1 MARIT
6 DAYAY
11 YLSTYS
17 NIRPTRYDSHKKS
30 DLRKVYNHM
39 VKTNKESP
47 LYKLTNENAVTKYA
61 IDIKENAKAIQN
73 VVASLSD
80 SYGTFSDSFRKKV
93 AVSSDEASVGVKYVG
108 NGSEAEELKS
118 FQIEVKELS
127 APQVNRGN
135 YLKNDSLSFTPG
147 TYTFDLSTNNSS
159 FEFQYNVNNA
169 ENNLD
174 VMKKIAGL
182 VNRSNLGISATIHH
196 GTVDEGGLDCSALTL
211 TSRQS
216 GRSDSE
222 KHIFEITPGI
232 SSGSIHAMDLLGIHH
247 ITSEA
252 SNSRFTFNGEEFSSL
267 SNSFTVN
274 DTFEL
279 TLNKVSEENKP
290 AEITFKNDVES
301 VADNIMS
308 LVDAFNGILNIAE
321 NTSAE
326 ATGDTNKLLT
336 EMGALS
342 RGRRESLGAIGLMVE
357 KNGSITLDKEKLEEA
372 IQPDRAEITFTRL
385 SKFKSAIGAKADAV
399 SINPMKYVNKVVVN
413 YKNPGKT
420 YPAPYFSSV
429 YSGMMLDRYI

>member
-108 NGSEAEELKS
+108 NGSETEELKN

-127 APQVNRGN
+127 SPQVNRGN

-147 TYTFDLSTNNSS
+147 TYTFDLNTNNSS
-159 FEFQYNVNNA
+159 FEFQYNVNKA

-182 VNRSNLGISATIHH
+182 VNRSNLGINATIHH

-222 KHIFEITPGI
+222 KHVFEITPGI
-232 SSGSIHAMDLLGIHH
+232 SSGSIHAMDLLGIHQ
-247 ITSEA
+247 ITDEA
-252 SNSRFTFNGEEFSSL
+252 ANSRFTFNGEEFSSL
-267 SNSFTVN
+267 SNTFTVN

-357 KNGSITLDKEKLEEA
+357 KNGTITLDKEKLESA
-372 IQPDRAEITFTRL
+372 IQPDRAETTFTRL
-385 SKFKSAIGAKADAV
+385 SKFKSAIGAKADSV
-399 SINPMKYVNKVVVN
+399 SINPMKYVNKIVVN

-429 YSGMMLDRYI
+429 YSGMMLDRYV

>member
-47 LYKLTNENAVTKYA
+47 LYKLTNEDAVTKYA

-108 NGSEAEELKS
+108 NGSEAEDLKS
-118 FQIEVKELS
+118 FQIEVKGLS
-127 APQVNRGN
+127 SPQVNRGN
-135 YLKNDSLSFTPG
+135 YLKNDALSFTPG
-147 TYTFDLSTNNSS
+147 TYTFDLNTNNSS

-196 GTVDEGGLDCSALTL
+196 GTIDEGSADSSALTL

-216 GRSDSE
+216 GRSNTE
-222 KHIFEITPGI
+222 KHLFEITPGA

-247 ITSEA
+247 ITNEA
-252 SNSRFTFNGEEFSSL
+252 ENSRFTFNGEEFSSL
-267 SNSFTVN
+267 SNTFTIN

-279 TLNKVSEENKP
+279 SLNKVSEENKP
-290 AEITFKNDVES
+290 AEISFKNDVES
-301 VADNIMS
+301 VADNITS
-308 LVDAFNGILNIAE
+308 LIDAFNGILNIAE
-321 NTSAE
+321 SSSTE

-342 RGRRESLGAIGLMVE
+342 RGRRESLGAIGLMVS
-357 KNGSITLDKEKLEEA
+357 KNGSITIDKEKLEAA
-372 IQPDRAEITFTRL
+372 IQPDRAETTFTRL
-385 SKFKSAIGAKADAV
+385 SKFKSAIGAKADSV
-399 SINPMKYVNKVVVN
+399 SINPMKYVNKIVVN

-429 YSGMMLDRYI
+429 YSGMMLDRYV